1 MHKMHKNFPGSIF
14 SLCDLIRQTSFEIHS
29 FLKNGHL
36 EKVYENA
43 LLHRLTKKGL
53 KVQQQWPFTV
63 CDQDGMALGEYFA
76 DLVVDDRLVV
86 EVKAAVTIAK
96 EHVAQLLGY
105 LRASRMEHGLLVN
118 FGSRKLQVKKLIM
131 NDHFFNEGYG
141 LNLCERNTPT

>member
-1 MHKMHKNFPGSIF
+1 MHKMHKSLPRTIF

-53 KVQQQWPFTV
+53 KVQQQWPLTV
-63 CDQDGMALGEYFA
+63 CYQDGTILGEYFA

-86 EVKAAVTIAK
+86 EVKAAVSIAN

-105 LRASRMEHGLLVN
+105 LRASKMEHGLLVN
-118 FGSRKLQVKKLIM
+118 FGSRKLQIKKFIV
-131 NDHFFNEGYG
+131 NEYSFNEDYG
-141 LNLCERNTPT
+141 MKLFERNIER